1 MRPAQSSRFAPLP
14 WWVVDTAAAAVLTAA
29 LMVDLL
35 AGRDPA
41 PIGLL
46 AGPVLTTTVAWRR
59 WAPASAVMVAGAA
72 VVLLRDLA
80 PVAQT
85 ILIPAVFVLDY
96 YTLGRQP
103 GAHRRRYLD
112 LALLLVALPA
122 IWFTPGDDQLT
133 GLVSVWLFFFALP
146 YLAGRTIASQT
157 AATQAL
163 ALEAAEAEAEQR
175 AAAGRAIAAERAR
188 IARDLHDVVAH
199 NVSVMAIQAIAAR
212 RVAGQDVES
221 ARSALEAVATCG
233 REAVVEMRRLV
244 GVMRRQDV
252 ELTTVWEPGLDQLE
266 ALADRARSAG
276 VEVEV
281 RVRGSRRDLSPARDL
296 VAFRVVQEAL
306 TNVIKH
312 AGPTAA
318 VVSVRHEPTQVR
330 VAVVDNG
337 ATRRVTGHAA
347 GGTPTGHGLV
357 GMAERLALYGG
368 TMRAGST
375 RKGGF
380 EVVANIPRA
389 ELDQT

>member
-1 MRPAQSSRFAPLP
+1 
-14 WWVVDTAAAAVLTAA
+14 
-29 LMVDLL
+29 
-35 AGRDPA
+35 
-41 PIGLL
+41 
-46 AGPVLTTTVAWRR
+46 
-59 WAPASAVMVAGAA
+59 MVAGAA

-80 PVAQT
+80 PLAQT
-85 ILIPAVFVLDY
+85 ILIPAVFVLDCY
-96 YTLGRQP
+96 SLGRQP
-103 GAHRRRYLD
+103 GAHRRQYLD

-122 IWFTPGDDQLT
+122 IWLTPGDNQLI
-133 GLVSVWLFFFALP
+133 GLASVWLFFFALP
-146 YLAGRTIASQT
+146 YLAGRTITAQI

-163 ALEAAEAEAEQR
+163 ALEAALAEAEQR

-244 GVMRRQDV
+244 GVMRRHDV
-252 ELTTVWEPGLDQLE
+252 ELTAVWEPGLDQLE
-266 ALADRARSAG
+266 ALAHRARSAG

-281 RVRGSRRDLSPARDL
+281 RVRGSRQDLSPARDL

-318 VVSVRHEPTQVR
+318 VVSVRHEPSEVHL
-330 VAVVDNG
+330 AVVDNG
-337 ATRRVTGHAA
+337 TAARVHGHAA
-347 GGTPTGHGLV
+347 DGARTGHGLV

-368 TMRAGST
+368 TMRAGRT
-375 RKGGF
+375 GKGGF
-380 EVVANIPRA
+380 EVVASIPRA
-389 ELDQT
+389 ELDES